1 MRAFY
6 FLNFGV
12 LFENEN
18 ALGLGNRLIYPNLA
32 LDASYNWL
40 TRVGGQRLAD
50 LIFGFFCG
58 FLKLD
63 FLLDALTF
71 QLGLKF

>member
-18 ALGLGNRLIYPNLA
+18 ALGLGYGRIYPNLA
-32 LDASYNWL
+32 LDASYNRV
-40 TRVGGQRLAD
+40 TRGGGQRLAD
-50 LIFGFFCG
+50 LIFGFFSG
-58 FLKLD
+58 FMKLD